1 MKTIEEVKGYTVS
14 RMLAE
19 TEDSTMAKTLF
30 EVGIMDNND
39 TAIYPALA
47 DLLER
52 EADDIIKES
61 LYESLANRE
70 LVVNTTRC
78 DELMEFILDNCQN
91 RHSELYKICE
101 DLANAETLGD
111 FLEKRHLFAG
121 KSTDTGEDTLIAY

>member
-1 MKTIEEVKGYTVS
+1 MKTIEEVKEYTVS
-14 RMLAE
+14 GMLTE

-39 TAIYPALA
+39 AAIYPALA

-52 EADDIIKES
+52 EAYDIIKES

-91 RHSELYKICE
+91 RHSELYEICE

-111 FLEKRHLFAG
+111 FLEKRRLSIDESA
-121 KSTDTGEDTLIAY
+121 DTGETTLVER